1 MLHKIV
7 FLLYLYAIP
16 PPQKKDFSS
25 YENLTVKE
33 WWLIQKK
40 MASCNFVYACISSSF
55 LKKKWTENVVLM
67 IEV

>member
-33 WWLIQKK
+33 W
-40 MASCNFVYACISSSF
+40 
-55 LKKKWTENVVLM
+55 
-67 IEV
+67 